1 MTTLDSLKERYQEVR
16 QRCADAARQAGRDPA
31 GVMIVAV
38 SKYAGIDDVRELVNL
53 GHRDFGEN
61 LVPALV
67 QRAAMIDEWQARQK
81 ALPRTKA
88 AAPAPGN
95 GAVTTSTPVRWHMIG
110 HLQRNKVKKAVELSR
125 LIHSVDSLRLA
136 EEVQIAAN
144 KLARTAEVLVQVNTS
159 GEASKFG
166 CAPAA
171 ASHLVEAIETMI
183 NVRVRGLMVMA
194 PHPETGGGAPDLD
207 TARETFGRCR
217 ELFTEMRRLGLGGEH
232 FNILSMGMSEDY
244 HVAISEGANLV
255 RVGSAIFGPPP
266 AGAREDEAEND
277 RDPADDGDED

>member
-1 MTTLDSLKERYQEVR
+1 MTTLGSLKERYQEVR
-16 QRCADAARQAGRDPA
+16 QRCAEAARQAGREPSNI
-31 GVMIVAV
+31 MLVAV

-61 LVPALV
+61 LVPSLV

-81 ALPRTKA
+81 TLPRTKA
-88 AAPAPGN
+88 NAPTSATAA
-95 GAVTTSTPVRWHMIG
+95 SPVRWHMIG

-136 EEVQIAAN
+136 EEIQQAAN
-144 KLARTAEVLVQVNTS
+144 KLGKTAEVLVQVNTS

-171 ASHLVEAIETMI
+171 AGHLIEAIETMI

-194 PHPETGGGAPDLD
+194 PHVDGPNQNEDM
-207 TARETFGRCR
+207 ARETFSRCR
-217 ELFTEMRRLGLGGEH
+217 ELFQEMTRLGVGGEH
-232 FNILSMGMSEDY
+232 FNILSMGMSHDY
-244 HVAISEGANLV
+244 HLAIAEGANLV

-266 AGAREDEAEND
+266 ANLVEPENEPEPTDEEDPD
-277 RDPADDGDED
+277 

>member
-1 MTTLDSLKERYQEVR
+1 MTTLDSLKDRYTEVR
-16 QRCADAARQAGRDPA
+16 QRCAEAAKAAGRNPA
-31 GVMIVAV
+31 NIMLVAV

-61 LVPALV
+61 LVPSLV
-67 QRAAMIDEWQARQK
+67 QRAAMIEEWQSRQK
-81 ALPRTKA
+81 TLPRTKA
-88 AAPAPGN
+88 NAPSPATP
-95 GAVTTSTPVRWHMIG
+95 STPVRWHMIG

-136 EEVQIAAN
+136 EEIQQAAN
-144 KLARTAEVLVQVNTS
+144 KLGRTAEVLVQVNTS

-183 NVRVRGLMVMA
+183 NVKVRGLMVMA
-194 PHPETGGGAPDLD
+194 PHIDGPSQNQDA
-207 TARETFGRCR
+207 ARETFARCR
-217 ELFTEMRRLGLGGEH
+217 ELFQEMSRLGMGGEH
-232 FNILSMGMSEDY
+232 FNILSMGMSHDY
-244 HVAISEGANLV
+244 HLAIAEGANLV

-266 AGAREDEAEND
+266 AGAESGPQND
-277 RDPADDGDED
+277 PDPADEEDQD

>member
-1 MTTLDSLKERYQEVR
+1 ML
-16 QRCADAARQAGRDPA
+16 
-31 GVMIVAV
+31 VAV

-61 LVPALV
+61 LVPSLV
-67 QRAAMIDEWQARQK
+67 QRAAMIEEWQARQK

-88 AAPAPGN
+88 SSPVGGAAN
-95 GAVTTSTPVRWHMIG
+95 GSITPSTPVRWHMIG

-136 EEVQIAAN
+136 EEIQLAAN
-144 KLARTAEVLVQVNTS
+144 KFAKTAEVLVQVNTS

-194 PHPETGGGAPDLD
+194 PHWDGPTPDLEG
-207 TARETFGRCR
+207 ARETFGRCR
-217 ELFTEMRRLGLGGEH
+217 ELFVEMRRQGLGGEH

-244 HVAISEGANLV
+244 PVAIAEGANLV

-266 AGAREDEAEND
+266 AGADRMEEAAIE
-277 RDPADDGDED
+277 PEEDDGEE

>member
-1 MTTLDSLKERYQEVR
+1 
-16 QRCADAARQAGRDPA
+16 
-31 GVMIVAV
+31 VAV

-61 LVPALV
+61 LVPSLV
-67 QRAAMIDEWQARQK
+67 QRAAMIEEWQSRQK
-81 ALPRTKA
+81 TMTRTKA
-88 AAPAPGN
+88 NAPTPQPSA
-95 GAVTTSTPVRWHMIG
+95 TPVRWHMIG

-136 EEVQIAAN
+136 EEVQQAAN

-183 NVRVRGLMVMA
+183 NVKVRGLMVMA
-194 PHPETGGGAPDLD
+194 PHVDGPSQNTDA
-207 TARETFGRCR
+207 ARETFSRCR
-217 ELFTEMRRLGLGGEH
+217 ELFQEMSRLGMGGEH
-232 FNILSMGMSEDY
+232 FNILSMGMSHDY
-244 HVAISEGANLV
+244 HIAIAEGANLV

-266 AGAREDEAEND
+266 PGGIADGAENEPEPSD
-277 RDPADDGDED
+277 EEDPD